1 MTRKHMWAGVVIAA
15 VVFWGASLHCPGQVN
30 SKTSAELA
38 DLLRRYPEADTD
50 RDGVLTLEEAKVF
63 VQEQL
68 GHGGSRRPAK
78 MPPAPDAP
86 NKKLSLPTKEVPRDL
101 DPVVLTGG
109 QARKLLGHQPGR
121 IVAFAWQDTAWE
133 QVPVQVDERKKV
145 DLGKACGRGTFV
157 TTLYADPRTKVGADP
172 NAKLD
177 ADDEIVFM
185 AKDTGGQSKAA
196 APKGTDGD
204 SRVEL
209 QVVDPLGEQD
219 RYLYLFASDGSL
231 KSDAGRDYVKYKPK
245 KAARPTKLRQENSV
259 VETSHYRVGFSAR
272 WILDRTAVLVGAE
285 KAVDILDGDKFQ
297 FVPGICIRTTG
308 TFSRGKGEYLAHID
322 GPVRAIRSVV
332 GANSGVLTQRDWVF
346 YEGRQDCITYLRVH
360 PIPGTWM
367 YYDFSPAARGM
378 TYYDNLN
385 TRGVMIDG
393 RPDRMHR
400 GKLEW
405 QVVTGK
411 QGTLS
416 MVLLAETNLPQVAW
430 TSYYFDEASAKWD
443 QGVGDRHACG
453 ASGLATGPLLNTDPT
468 EGPDKAHK
476 LTVRRI
482 VYYGKPRTKLPN
494 ALKRIAAA
502 GKPLTVK

>member
-1 MTRKHMWAGVVIAA
+1 MTRKELLTTAAA
-15 VVFWGASLHCPGQVN
+15 VLAVALPCVGQM
-30 SKTSAELA
+30 TSDSSPDLA

-68 GHGGSRRPAK
+68 GHGGRRRPAK

-86 NKKLSLPTKEVPRDL
+86 NKKLRLPTKEVPRDL
-101 DPVVLTGG
+101 DPVILTGD
-109 QARKLLGHQPGR
+109 QAGKLLGREPGR
-121 IVAFAWQDTAWE
+121 IVAFAWRNDAWE

-145 DLGKACGRGTFV
+145 DLGKACGRGVFV

-172 NAKLD
+172 NTKLD
-177 ADDEIVFM
+177 EDDELVFM
-185 AKDTGGQSKAA
+185 AKDAGGQTKAA
-196 APKGTDGD
+196 APKGTDAD

-209 QVVDPLGEQD
+209 QVEDPLGGQD

-245 KAARPTKLRQENSV
+245 KATRPTKLRQESTL
-259 VETSHYRVGFSAR
+259 VETSRYRVGFAAR
-272 WILDRTAVLVGAE
+272 WILDRTEVLVGAE

-297 FVPGICIRTTG
+297 FVPGITIRTTG

-322 GPVRAIRSVV
+322 GPVRAIRSVL
-332 GANSGVLTQRDWVF
+332 GANSGVLTQRDWIF

-385 TRGVMIDG
+385 TGGVMIDG
-393 RPDRMHR
+393 KPDRMHS
-400 GKLEW
+400 GKLLW

-416 MVLLAETNLPQVAW
+416 MALLAETDLPRVAW
-430 TSYYFDEASAKWD
+430 TSYYFDEAPAKWS

-453 ASGLATGPLLNTDPT
+453 ASGPATGPLLNTDPT
-468 EGPDKAHK
+468 EGPGNAHK

-482 VYYGKPRTKLPN
+482 VYYDKPDTKLEA

-502 GKPLTVK
+502 GKPLKVK